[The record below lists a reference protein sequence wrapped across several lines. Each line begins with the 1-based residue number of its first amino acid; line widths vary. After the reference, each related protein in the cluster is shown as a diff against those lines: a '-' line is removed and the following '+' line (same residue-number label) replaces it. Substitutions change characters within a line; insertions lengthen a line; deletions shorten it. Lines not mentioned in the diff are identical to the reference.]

1 MDRREIIARLREN
14 EGPLRERGIRH
25 AALFG
30 SCARGEERPDSDIDI
45 MIEVDPAARIGVYE
59 YVAIKDYIAGLF
71 DTRIDVVRCDRLK
84 PYVRPAA
91 VGDAIYDPASTRRWL
106 NDIRSQI
113 ELVQRFLGDRDYEAF
128 KDDQLRLYAVT
139 AVHAPK

>member
-1 MDRREIIARLREN
+1 LREN

-45 MIEVDPAARIGVYE
+45 MIEVDPAARIEVYE

-71 DTRIDVVRCDRLK
+71 DTRVDVVRHDRLK
-84 PYVRPAA
+84 SYVGPAA
-91 VGDAIYDPASTRRWL
+91 AEDAIY
-106 NDIRSQI
+106 
-113 ELVQRFLGDRDYEAF
+113 AF
-128 KDDQLRLYAVT
+128 
-139 AVHAPK
+139 

>member
-1 MDRREIIARLREN
+1 MDCQEIIARLRDN
-14 EGPLRERGIRH
+14 EAALRERGVRH

-30 SCARGEERPDSDIDI
+30 SCARGEERPDSDVDI

-71 DTRIDVVRCDRLK
+71 DTHVDVVRRDRLK

-91 VGDAIYDPASTRRWL
+91 VEDAIY
-106 NDIRSQI
+106 
-113 ELVQRFLGDRDYEAF
+113 AF
-128 KDDQLRLYAVT
+128 
-139 AVHAPK
+139 